1 MLDIFDVLVARALNP
16 SVEIDRYA
24 AIAQKA
30 VADSNRA
37 LTNAN
42 SALAIVDKAV
52 IGSLDNEI
60 DKISLIKTTETD
72 ANGNIVVNLS
82 LTFPSGLI
90 KELSSVTKYY
100 TKSGNNTDGTM
111 TQKAITD
118 ELNEI
123 KNRLEKLE
131 T

>member
-52 IGSLDNEI
+52 IGSLNNEI

-90 KELSSVTKYY
+90 KELSSVAKYY
-100 TKSGNNTDGTM
+100 TKTGNNIDGTM